1 MVAPPLLRHVLASA
15 PFADCRA
22 HRPMNDDRLNDDIA
36 AQHRRELLWSE
47 EDQRLAEQAMR
58 DEDAA

>member
-1 MVAPPLLRHVLASA
+1 
-15 PFADCRA
+15 
-22 HRPMNDDRLNDDIA
+22 MNDDRLNDDIA